1 MIHYED
7 EVVLVSF
14 CEPAVGLTGDF
25 FTNCAIMFFIPVET
39 SSFFGLSFFAFLL
52 VTVPNESIFVTAA
65 FFFGFDFG
73 SGFVFVGDFLFF
85 EADAGAFVFLL
96 LAFLFFA
103 VLVDLAL
110 PLPLG
115 EFFDLFFSLFGKT
128 FSGTELS

>member
-7 EVVLVSF
+7 EVVFVSF

-25 FTNCAIMFFIPVET
+25 FTNCAIMFFIPAET
-39 SSFFGLSFFAFLL
+39 ASFFFGLSFFAFLL
-52 VTVPNESIFVTAA
+52 VTVPNESIFVTAT

-85 EADAGAFVFLL
+85 ETDAGAFVFLL

-103 VLVDLAL
+103 VLVDL

-115 EFFDLFFSLFGKT
+115 EFFDLLFSLFGKT